1 MAGPWV
7 SLLKCCISR
16 TLEYTNPGLYRR
28 VLNEG
33 VLYMGSSAGTNVS
46 TVSINTTND
55 MPIGKKIYLK
65 NMLSRQLGIW

>member
-1 MAGPWV
+1 M
-7 SLLKCCISR
+7 S

-65 NMLSRQLGIW
+65 NMLSRQLGI